1 MAKKKKGAGQ
11 SGKKVSSEVG
21 KTSSTIEKPKVQEQR
36 KVEPVTGKT
45 KSQAFGKTAEFAF
58 GRENYKFLLIGL
70 AFIVVGF
77 ILMVG
82 GGSDDPNVFSY
93 DIFNFRRLTLAPI
106 LILIGYGI
114 EIYAIMKKP
123 KD

>member
-1 MAKKKKGAGQ
+1 MAKKRKVTGP
-11 SGKKVSSEVG
+11 SGKKASHEIKKTFKTTENVKGSEQ
-21 KTSSTIEKPKVQEQR
+21 KKPDPTPRPKA
-36 KVEPVTGKT
+36 
-45 KSQAFGKTAEFAF
+45 QATGKTAEFAF

-77 ILMVG
+77 VLMVG
-82 GGSDDPNVFSY
+82 GGSDDPDVFSY

-106 LILIGYGI
+106 LILIGYAI